1 MHDNSLPD
9 RPTRT
14 AGTITALTVTLGL
27 AAVAWVVTVRQ
38 MHDMDM
44 GGAMSLGP
52 FVGFWAVMMAAMM
65 LPAAVPAVLTR
76 ANASG
81 RVFVTLRFIASYLV
95 VWTLIGVVIFTL
107 YRPAGS
113 TIAGLVVIAAGAY
126 ELTRFKRE
134 CRRRCRESAGSG
146 WRFGLDCAGS
156 SIGLM
161 LMLVALGLMSLPWM
175 ILIALLVL
183 VQKLLPA
190 KPAID
195 VPLAFGLIALGLVIL
210 IAPTSVP
217 GLAPSMPA
225 MPSM

>member
-1 MHDNSLPD
+1 
-9 RPTRT
+9 
-14 AGTITALTVTLGL
+14 
-27 AAVAWVVTVRQ
+27 
-38 MHDMDM
+38 
-44 GGAMSLGP
+44 
-52 FVGFWAVMMAAMM
+52 MAAMM

-76 ANASG
+76 TRAHG
-81 RVFVTLRFIASYLV
+81 RVSAAFRFIVSYLL
-95 VWTLIGVVIFTL
+95 VWILIGVVIFAL
-107 YRPAGS
+107 YRPPG
-113 TIAGLVVIAAGAY
+113 TTVAGLIVIAAGVY

-161 LMLVALGLMSLPWM
+161 LMLLALGLMSLTWM
-175 ILIALLVL
+175 ILVALLVL

-195 VPLAFGLIALGLVIL
+195 VPLALGLIALGLVIL
-210 IAPTSVP
+210 IAPSSVP
-217 GLAPSMPA
+217 GLVLSMPA